1 MRFTTYHDDPSRR
14 GVSPMNGMAEV
25 IVISLLFIVVWYL
38 YTIAR
43 RIEAIHFILEQ
54 ETKKR
59 YPNASD

>member
-1 MRFTTYHDDPSRR
+1 
-14 GVSPMNGMAEV
+14 MNGMAEV